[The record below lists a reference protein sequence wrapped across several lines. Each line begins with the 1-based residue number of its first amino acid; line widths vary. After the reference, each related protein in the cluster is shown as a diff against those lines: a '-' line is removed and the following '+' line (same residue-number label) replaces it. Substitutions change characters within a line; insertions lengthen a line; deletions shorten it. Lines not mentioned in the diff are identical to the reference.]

1 MLLLVG
7 PSRTKRKRTG
17 TGTSRTDSSSTAS
30 CSLTKAMVGCSRKS
44 TLPERRSGEMRT
56 TTLQQHA
63 LFPVVFSSPP
73 LTDENDGGLCV
84 LRDLLQQLQLVFG
97 FGAMHPGH
105 QDRLLLQDTWF

>member
-1 MLLLVG
+1 MLVVVG

-44 TLPERRSGEMRT
+44 TLPERRRGIGQKHHCIAPRR
-56 TTLQQHA
+56 
-63 LFPVVFSSPP
+63 LFCPP
-73 LTDENDGGLCV
+73 LTDEDDGGLGV
-84 LRDLLQQLQLVFG
+84 FGDLLQQLQLVFG
-97 FGAMHPGH
+97 FGAVHPGH